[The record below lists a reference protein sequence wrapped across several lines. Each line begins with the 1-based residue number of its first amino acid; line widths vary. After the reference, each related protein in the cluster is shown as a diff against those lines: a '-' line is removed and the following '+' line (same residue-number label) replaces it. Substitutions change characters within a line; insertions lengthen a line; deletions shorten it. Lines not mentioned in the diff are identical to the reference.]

1 MGKHFIS
8 ADAQNSVSSSP
19 ETFLREPARQVPVSG
34 SFDIIVAGGG
44 PAGVCAALA
53 AARQGESVL
62 LLEAGGCLGGIM
74 TSGLMSNIIDADNKG
89 GILHEMLKELQE
101 MKITSRGNC
110 VDPEAVKY
118 VFEKKSLAAGVK
130 IRLHS
135 RVVSAIV
142 SAEHRIEA
150 VITESCSGREAWQG
164 KVFIDATGNGDLGA
178 LAGCRYEIGDPQG
191 RLQAMS
197 LCALVY
203 GVNASQIQDLI
214 LGIGDQ
220 GKHNLHNLL
229 QQAGKSPSYDKPTLF
244 ALNEHGFLLMS
255 NHQYQTA
262 PDDAGAITE
271 ATMSARD
278 ELWEQLAA
286 LRQTEPRLADL
297 RLGATAA
304 AIGIREGRR
313 INALYQLTVDD
324 LVTGK
329 NQPDPVCK
337 ATFSID
343 IHGAFSGNNG
353 YTSQGLETKPY
364 DIPLRSLI
372 AKDVSGL
379 LLAGRCIGGDFH
391 AHASYRVVGNAMP
404 IGEAAG
410 ICAALAARKNVLPQ
424 QVPYSEFIQAGGN
437 PHPLSQTVPNQN

>member
-1 MGKHFIS
+1 MMGQYHTS
-8 ADAQNSVSSSP
+8 ANAQNLSSS
-19 ETFLREPARQVPVSG
+19 FLDEPARQVPVSG
-34 SFDIIVAGGG
+34 SFDVVVAGGG

-53 AARQGESVL
+53 AARRGVSVL
-62 LLEAGGCLGGIM
+62 LLEAEGCLGGIM
-74 TSGLMSNIIDADNKG
+74 TSGLMSNIIDAANKG
-89 GILHEMLKELQE
+89 GILKEILNGLQE
-101 MKITSRGNC
+101 MGMTASNDC

-118 VFEKKSLAAGVK
+118 LFEKKLLDTGVR

-135 RVVSAIV
+135 RVVSAVV
-142 SAEHRIEA
+142 SDDHRLGA
-150 VITESCSGREAWQG
+150 VITESSSGREAWQG

-178 LAGCRYEIGDPQG
+178 LAGCHHEIGDAQG

-203 GVNASQIQDLI
+203 GVNASKVQDLT
-214 LGIGDQ
+214 LRTDDT

-229 QQAGKSPSYDKPTLF
+229 QRAGKTPSYDKPTLF

-262 PDDAGAITE
+262 PNDADAITE
-271 ATMSARD
+271 ATMAARA

-286 LRQTEPRLADL
+286 LRQAEPRLATL

-304 AIGIREGRR
+304 TIGVREGRR
-313 INALYQLTVDD
+313 INALYQLTVND
-324 LVTGK
+324 LVNGQK
-329 NQPDPVCK
+329 QPDPVCK
-337 ATFSID
+337 ATFSVD
-343 IHGAFSGNNG
+343 IHGAIPGNNG
-353 YTSQGLETKPY
+353 YTSHGLETKPY

-379 LLAGRCIGGDFH
+379 LLAGRCIGGDFY
-391 AHASYRVVGNAMP
+391 AHASYRVIGNAMP

-410 ICAALAARKNVLPQ
+410 ICAALAARNDVLPHQ
-424 QVPYSEFIQAGGN
+424 ITYPEFLEAGGN
-437 PHPLSQTVPNQN
+437 PHPLS